1 MNKPN
6 YELNPIEL
14 GERLKISR
22 ETANITQDVAAKAAG
37 IARTTLVSI
46 EKGQRAARL
55 EEIQELS
62 RLYGI
67 SANSLLRRDSV
78 HVDLVPRFRSLPET
92 AGTGIEQAAR
102 MLNDLVRAEVELEN
116 ILGIEKPYN
125 YPAEKTILQG
135 DVRKQAEQDAQSLRN
150 WLGLGEGPIQN
161 LFSLL
166 ELQLGVRVY
175 ARKLDAKV
183 SGLFAYDEAVGACIL
198 INASHREDRRTL
210 TGAHE
215 LGHFIGTRRRP
226 EIYQDQKYE
235 NSREERYA
243 NAFAS
248 AFLMPARAVME
259 KFKDL
264 TLGSTHLTRRHII
277 LLANFFGVSRQAMV
291 LRLEELGLTKKGTWD
306 WFADNGGITDEQVRQ
321 VLGSAAHG
329 PVPVDGAQSSR
340 LFLLAIEAWK
350 KDLISEGQMSEM
362 LKLNRESVRELLDEA
377 DEDEIDDL
385 FKLPY

>member
-1 MNKPN
+1 MTKPN
-6 YELNPIEL
+6 FELSPVVL
-14 GERLKISR
+14 GERLKIAR
-22 ETANITQDVAAKAAG
+22 ETANITQDAAAKAAG

-46 EKGQRAARL
+46 EKGQRPVRL
-55 EEIQELS
+55 DEIQALS
-62 RLYGI
+62 RFYGV
-67 SANSLLRRDSV
+67 SANSLLRQEAV
-78 HVDLVPRFRSLPET
+78 HVDLVPRFRSLPDT
-92 AGTGIEQAAR
+92 GGVGIEQAAR
-102 MLNDLVRAEVELEN
+102 VLSDLVRVEVELEN
-116 ILGIEKPYN
+116 ILGIHKPYN
-125 YPAEKTILQG
+125 YPAEKTILPG

-150 WLGLGEGPIQN
+150 WLGIGEGPIQN
-161 LFSLL
+161 LFALL

-198 INASHREDRRTL
+198 INAGHRQDRRTL

-215 LGHFIGTRRRP
+215 LGHFIATRRRP
-226 EIYQDQKYE
+226 EIYQDEKYE

-259 KFKDL
+259 KFKEL
-264 TLGSTHLTRRHII
+264 TIGSSHLTRRHII
-277 LLANFFGVSRQAMV
+277 LLAHFFGVSRQATV

-306 WFADNGGITDEQVRQ
+306 WFMDNGGITDEQVRQ
-321 VLGSAAHG
+321 VIGPEAYG
-329 PVPVDGAQSSR
+329 PVLGEEAQSSR

-362 LKLNRESVRELLDEA
+362 LKLDREKVRELLDEA
-377 DEDEIDDL
+377 EEDETDDL
-385 FKLPY
+385 FKLPH

>member
-1 MNKPN
+1 MTKPN
-6 YELNPIEL
+6 FELSPVVL
-14 GERLKISR
+14 GERLKIAR
-22 ETANITQDVAAKAAG
+22 ETASITQDAAAKAAG

-46 EKGQRAARL
+46 EKGQRPARL
-55 EEIQELS
+55 DEIQALS
-62 RLYGI
+62 RFYGV
-67 SANSLLRRDSV
+67 SANSLLRQEAV
-78 HVDLVPRFRSLPET
+78 HVDLVPRFRSLPDT
-92 AGTGIEQAAR
+92 GGVGIEQAAR
-102 MLNDLVRAEVELEN
+102 VLSDLVRVEVELEN
-116 ILGIEKPYN
+116 ILGIHKAYN
-125 YPAEKTILQG
+125 YPAEKTILPG

-150 WLGLGEGPIQN
+150 WLGIGEGPIQN
-161 LFSLL
+161 LFALL

-198 INASHREDRRTL
+198 INAGHRQDRRIL

-215 LGHFIGTRRRP
+215 LGHFIATRRRP
-226 EIYQDQKYE
+226 EIYQDERHE

-259 KFKDL
+259 KFKEL
-264 TLGSTHLTRRHII
+264 TIGSSHLTRRHII
-277 LLANFFGVSRQAMV
+277 LLAHFFSVSRQATV

-306 WFADNGGITDEQVRQ
+306 WFMDNGGITDEQVRQ
-321 VLGSAAHG
+321 VIGPAAYG
-329 PVPVDGAQSSR
+329 PVPGEEAQSSR

-362 LKLNRESVRELLDEA
+362 LKLDREKVRELLDEA
-377 DEDEIDDL
+377 EEDETDDL
-385 FKLPY
+385 FKLPH